1 MTMTVLLGR
10 RYGDKMIWMVRRS
23 RWKNV
28 DSSFCCCC
36 YQSLPSFLLMA
47 AIPPDTWEGTTSA
60 TSNSLSSLN
69 RYLSFDVPAIFPE
82 LFCGIV
88 RLLAHHI
95 NKSKFVVLMAVD
107 PG

>member
-28 DSSFCCCC
+28 DSF
-36 YQSLPSFLLMA
+36 LLLMRPVPSQFLLMA
-47 AIPPDTWEGTTSA
+47 AIPSDAWEGTTSA
-60 TSNSLSSLN
+60 TSNPLSSLN
-69 RYLSFDVPAIFPE
+69 RYLSFDVPTIVPE

-88 RLLAHHI
+88 RLLARHI

>member
-1 MTMTVLLGR
+1 MEKCCFFLLLLLLP
-10 RYGDKMIWMVRRS
+10 ISS
-23 RWKNV
+23 R
-28 DSSFCCCC
+28 
-36 YQSLPSFLLMA
+36 FLLMA

-88 RLLAHHI
+88 RILARHI